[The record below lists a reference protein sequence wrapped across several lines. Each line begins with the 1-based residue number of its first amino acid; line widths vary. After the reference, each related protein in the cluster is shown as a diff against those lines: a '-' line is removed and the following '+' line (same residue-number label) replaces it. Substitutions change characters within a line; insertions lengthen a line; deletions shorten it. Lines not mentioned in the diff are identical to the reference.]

1 MIIISF
7 NTVSLLSRLPQ
18 HCPAWFKTV
27 QPVSKG
33 SRRFKTVGYIEIHYI
48 LSGRFLLC
56 PDCLK
61 TVRKVSD
68 LKMKLEKTLSIVG
81 REIYVLLVCDYC
93 VFFLCRKKYIC
104 ALRLRKKKSQFN
116 KMDNLLWRSCN
127 IWTSLDPKNVVSKN
141 PRVIFSAAI
150 FLIYNPVTFSSDPHQ
165 LIS

>member
-1 MIIISF
+1 MKIIILAQFYLATKDGLLYDMIISF
-7 NTVSLLSRLPQ
+7 NTVSLFSRLPQ

-68 LKMKLEKTLSIVG
+68 FKMKLEKTLSIVFTYFWFV
-81 REIYVLLVCDYC
+81 IIT
-93 VFFLCRKKYIC
+93 FFLCREKYIC

-116 KMDNLLWRSCN
+116 KMGNLIWRSCN
-127 IWTSLDPKNVVSKN
+127 IWTSLDPENAVSKN

-150 FLIYNPVTFSSDPHQ
+150 FLI
-165 LIS
+165 